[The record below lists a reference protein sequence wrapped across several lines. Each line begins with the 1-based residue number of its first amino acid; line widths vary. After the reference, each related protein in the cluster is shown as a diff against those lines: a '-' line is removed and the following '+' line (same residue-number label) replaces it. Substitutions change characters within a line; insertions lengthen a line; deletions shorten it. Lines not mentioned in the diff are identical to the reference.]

1 MTSPFMGHAG
11 EAKAVSLAVDHQERA
26 PYQRVHL
33 RETCGQ
39 MLRLQGTTEPR

>member
-1 MTSPFMGHAG
+1 VTSAIIGHAG
-11 EAKAVSLAVDHQERA
+11 EAKTVSRAVVNQERE

-39 MLRLQGTTEPR
+39 MLGLQGTTEPR